1 MIVKRNFEKEKVEA
15 QMHVTQ
21 KAKNREKD
29 GGLKAGG
36 NSSEE
41 DDSEDD
47 EILTD
52 EKIIQIKELDN
63 HYLN

>member
-15 QMHVTQ
+15 QLHVTQ
-21 KAKNREKD
+21 KAKNKEKD

-52 EKIIQIKELDN
+52 EKII
-63 HYLN
+63 